1 MVLEP
6 RLAMLNEEISV
17 DQLPQDLA
25 PMEIKLGS
33 SQALNL
39 DQAKDLIS
47 AMVPHL
53 GLDPT
58 TY

>member
-1 MVLEP
+1 
-6 RLAMLNEEISV
+6 MLNEEISV